1 VKLLQVNSHY
11 APVGGA
17 EQYLSEVSAHLERCG
32 VQVAVLYG
40 VKNSDDFHVPGRRE
54 ECLNELLIQNA
65 TDRFDVIR
73 RVVEVIDPDLIQ
85 VHNLDHP
92 EVIELFANLRPTVQ
106 FVHAHSVKFCPGEGK
121 FYKRTQEICRRPF
134 GPYCLI
140 APYIHQCGSRRPWR
154 ILSNYLTVRRWLDVV
169 PRLKKL
175 IVASRYMKEE
185 LLSVGVEDRQIV
197 INPIGIE
204 IEEET
209 STDPAPVESEPM
221 VLFVGRMYE
230 HKGPQDLL
238 AALKLIKVPC
248 RAVFVGDGAELE
260 RLKQA
265 AHYLLPQHRVQ
276 FTGWLDPKEIKSL
289 YQQAAVVVVPSLWP
303 EPFGMVGI
311 EALNHGKPVVAFNV
325 GGVSE
330 WLKHGENGFLVPPK
344 DISRLAAAIETILT
358 NPGLA
363 HRMGQRAR
371 ALAVEQFDID
381 RHVGQLLEVYQ
392 EALSGGW
399 GNDR

>member
-1 VKLLQVNSHY
+1 
-11 APVGGA
+11 
-17 EQYLSEVSAHLERCG
+17 
-32 VQVAVLYG
+32 
-40 VKNSDDFHVPGRRE
+40 
-54 ECLNELLIQNA
+54 
-65 TDRFDVIR
+65 
-73 RVVEVIDPDLIQ
+73 
-85 VHNLDHP
+85 
-92 EVIELFANLRPTVQ
+92 
-106 FVHAHSVKFCPGEGK
+106 
-121 FYKRTQEICRRPF
+121 
-134 GPYCLI
+134 
-140 APYIHQCGSRRPWR
+140 
-154 ILSNYLTVRRWLDVV
+154 
-169 PRLKKL
+169 
-175 IVASRYMKEE
+175 
-185 LLSVGVEDRQIV
+185 
-197 INPIGIE
+197 
-204 IEEET
+204 
-209 STDPAPVESEPM
+209 
-221 VLFVGRMYE
+221 
-230 HKGPQDLL
+230 
-238 AALKLIKVPC
+238 
-248 RAVFVGDGAELE
+248 
-260 RLKQA
+260 
-265 AHYLLPQHRVQ
+265 VQ